1 MTPHGFPL
9 SERWFRLL
17 LNIYPRDFR
26 EELGDGLVEAYRE
39 RASDAFESSGRRG
52 LFIVWIAALVDS
64 LRNGLGER
72 IHPAV
77 AWRRAGDWGR
87 DLERVQR
94 RLVKKPLFVAS
105 VLATLTVEIGRASCR
120 ERV

>member
-64 LRNGLGER
+64 L
-72 IHPAV
+72 
-77 AWRRAGDWGR
+77 
-87 DLERVQR
+87 LEPHA
-94 RLVKKPLFVAS
+94 L
-105 VLATLTVEIGRASCR
+105 RAST
-120 ERV
+120 V